1 MDMELKMDTKLNGD
15 DFIPWKW
22 YYFIESTI
30 LDIMQSQI
38 LWKIVVIIRR
48 FFTWY
53 FYYYYDGW
61 FFDLKLIESNKSDI
75 NEEYLH
81 KWCWSPKVKVSLWNI

>member
-1 MDMELKMDTKLNGD
+1 MLMIVLYEKGKIILHLKSHKRRLKMDTKLNGD
-15 DFIPWKW
+15 DFISWKW

-30 LDIMQSQI
+30 LEIMQSQL

-61 FFDLKLIESNKSDI
+61 FWPKI
-75 NEEYLH
+75 NR
-81 KWCWSPKVKVSLWNI
+81 KR